1 MMQCTRRHDDEL
13 SAQKMELLYGEA
25 DPEVRAR
32 VEAHLGECPACRD
45 EMAGLG
51 QVRRSLQAWTLD
63 SPRRAAAWAP
73 PGRPLPVWL
82 AAAAGLLLGLGVG
95 VGFASLSDAAVRRD
109 LAAQETRALERE
121 QEYRQEI
128 SGLRAALESRPP
140 APGAQEILARVDDRV
155 AAALDSRLGAQDRKL
170 EETFAEWTGQVE
182 AQRRVDM
189 ARVAAGLSYL
199 DGQHGQQVART
210 NELMSYVLD
219 TDGAGAGR

>member
-1 MMQCTRRHDDEL
+1 
-13 SAQKMELLYGEA
+13 MELLYGEA

-32 VEAHLGECPACRD
+32 VEGHLGECPACRD

-63 SPRRAAAWAP
+63 SPRKRAVWMP
-73 PGRPLPVWL
+73 PAGRLPVWL
-82 AAAAGLLLGLGVG
+82 ATAAGLVLGLGAG
-95 VGFASLSDAAVRRD
+95 IGFASLGDAAVRRD

-121 QEYRQEI
+121 QQYREEI
-128 SGLRAALESRPP
+128 SGLKTALAGRPP
-140 APGAQEILARVDDRV
+140 APDAQEILARVDDRV

-170 EETFAEWTGQVE
+170 EETFAEWSDHVE

-219 TDGAGAGR
+219 AAGEGPHR